1 MPNNFFDTSALGKH
15 YHTETGTPKVE
26 GLLSAA
32 GSRHVISCLSAV
44 EILSAFAG
52 KVRTGTI
59 TVADF
64 GTLRRRF
71 FRELTNRVFRAVRMT
86 GFHL

>member
-1 MPNNFFDTSALGKH
+1 
-15 YHTETGTPKVE
+15 
-26 GLLSAA
+26 
-32 GSRHVISCLSAV
+32 V